1 MINSGM
7 DTPKR
12 PRGRPRKP
20 NALTQAE
27 IQRAYRA
34 RLVAAGKAVR
44 VVHVGDVPEFDP
56 ETHFIAERA
65 FFEELRQNYHNAILK
80 TELLE
85 DDRHRL
91 VERNAYLESEL
102 KRLERVHTN
111 ALKEIISLKQSL
123 AKKHGG
129 SSTA

>member
-1 MINSGM
+1 M

-34 RLVAAGKAVR
+34 RLAASGKAVR

-56 ETHFIAERA
+56 ETHFVAERA
-65 FFEELRQNYHNAILK
+65 FFEELRQNYHNAIVK
-80 TELLE
+80 IEILE
-85 DDRHRL
+85 EDRLRL
-91 VERNAYLESEL
+91 DKRNAYLESEL
-102 KRLERVHTN
+102 KRLERIHTN
-111 ALKEIISLKQSL
+111 ALKEIISLKRSL
-123 AKKHGG
+123 ERKHGG